1 MATVE
6 DLAKLEVF
14 CSNEKCGD
22 PVADKQGN
30 IHYTKRRMNLVGTE
44 GIMNVRNTYVYQCPI
59 CKKQKKFSLDPWTK
73 NIRED

>member
-6 DLAKLEVF
+6 DLARLEVF

-30 IHYTKRRMNLVGTE
+30 IHYTKRRMNLVKTE
-44 GIMNVRNTYVYQCPI
+44 TFLGNKAIYKCPI
-59 CKKQKKFSLDPWTK
+59 CMREKRFTLDSWT
-73 NIRED
+73 NEIRES